1 MTQLI
6 CLAYQPGA
14 YGSFLSWIV
23 DRFSAERMRHE
34 PLVTDDP
41 LLPDGSGHKYVTYC
55 KIQNNDNYL
64 SMMDLSRSKQKPW
77 GYNIYAGW
85 PVGIRELINPSM
97 HNVINN
103 LKNKDKLILL
113 ECNTVEEHLIRYLRN
128 EPTMDHARWY
138 GMIEATDEDDLLVR
152 LKADV
157 TAKQFDPSYK
167 SDNLLRVSMSDINRS
182 SPNEFFTK
190 VTDFLSWEIC
200 DKELFEK
207 VFEYRKTLQ
216 VPYYEQLER
225 VNKGIVNTP
234 AERVVYRYIKGE

>member
-34 PLVTDDP
+34 PVVTDDP

-55 KIQNNDNYL
+55 KIQNNDNFL

-85 PVGIRELINPSM
+85 PVGIREKINPSM
-97 HNVINN
+97 NKVIKN
-103 LKNKDKLILL
+103 LQGNDKLILL
-113 ECNTVEEHLIRYLRN
+113 ECKTVEEHLIRYLRN

-138 GMIEATDEDDLLVR
+138 GMIEATDEDDLLMR
-152 LKADV
+152 LKADIN
-157 TAKQFDPSYK
+157 AKPFNRSYK
-167 SDNLLRVSMSDINRS
+167 SDNLLRVSMNDINFS
-182 SPNEFFTK
+182 SHNEFFTK
-190 VTDFLSWEIC
+190 VTDFLGWEIR

-216 VPYYEQLER
+216 LPYYEQLER
-225 VNKGIVNTP
+225 VNKGVVNTP